1 MRIQG
6 ICGSSQDFV
15 PRGHFIRRPGNGA
28 RRWESQRAN
37 ERTKVSSD
45 RRAFCER
52 TKKEALDEARVC
64 ASTRTPEWAHSPAM
78 PFTVRCEV
86 GVRVAIYLLSHCA
99 SVNKSTLRAAR
110 FRFMAIQRLIYL
122 LLLSVLLHSTR
133 GQPTQEHTAA
143 RSRGFRFFKIRT
155 YRYRCRKIERR
166 AHKLKL
172 TST

>member
-64 ASTRTPEWAHSPAM
+64 ASARTPEWAHSPAM
-78 PFTVRCEV
+78 P
-86 GVRVAIYLLSHCA
+86 LLLDARWVCA
-99 SVNKSTLRAAR
+99 SL
-110 FRFMAIQRLIYL
+110 FIY
-122 LLLSVLLHSTR
+122 
-133 GQPTQEHTAA
+133 
-143 RSRGFRFFKIRT
+143 
-155 YRYRCRKIERR
+155 
-166 AHKLKL
+166 
-172 TST
+172 

>member
-64 ASTRTPEWAHSPAM
+64 ASARTPEWAHSLAM
-78 PFTVRCEV
+78 PLLLDARWVCASLFIYWAI
-86 GVRVAIYLLSHCA
+86 VRVSINPHLGRHA
-99 SVNKSTLRAAR
+99 SVLWLFKDWFICCCYLYYYILREANQHKSTQLPVAEGFASRSE
-110 FRFMAIQRLIYL
+110 LIGI
-122 LLLSVLLHSTR
+122 VA
-133 GQPTQEHTAA
+133 E
-143 RSRGFRFFKIRT
+143 
-155 YRYRCRKIERR
+155 
-166 AHKLKL
+166 KLKKED
-172 TST
+172 TI